1 MLVDLMIQIIQHFF
15 ENLLFVATLN
25 QISSLASTY
34 CKAQDNHLRAMITHK
49 TYKILNEYFVNILDF
64 VEILESQFCSPWSDL
79 SFDSIDNIEKNSST
93 ILFIKKKLSSSLFIL
108 CIHLCFCKLIKGLYS
123 WLTFIAC
130 LLMDF

>member
-1 MLVDLMIQIIQHFF
+1 MVLVDLMIHIIQHFCQ
-15 ENLLFVATLN
+15 NLLFVATLN

-93 ILFIKKKLSSSLFIL
+93 ILFIKKNF
-108 CIHLCFCKLIKGLYS
+108 HLHYLYYVYVYIYA
-123 WLTFIAC
+123 FAN
-130 LLMDF
+130 